1 TSHHR
6 DNHRDNGSRG
16 IPKPPRQKF
25 DNYTPLVASIT
36 SRTSDENSAEIFGF
50 SGFFRV
56 KAVKQPV
63 RTAP

>member
-1 TSHHR
+1 MAEEAKIDLAHNVLEKYGPDYIDT
-6 DNHRDNGSRG
+6 
-16 IPKPPRQKF
+16 K
-25 DNYTPLVASIT
+25 TELIT
-36 SRTSDENSAEIFGF
+36 SRTSDGNSAEIFGF